1 MVPGGSE
8 MSYGKNWVKYYRKSL
23 EDPLFRRPL
32 IWHFFQYCL
41 LKANRE
47 AKKVNHGGKTMII
60 PEGCFIFGRKKAAEE
75 TGLSEQNIRTALVA
89 LGGAKALAKVPRL
102 STNKFSVLKV
112 CKFPEHQAKPDGYQP
127 ADQPATNQQL
137 TTNKNIENIENTNPV
152 TTFQDYKAEFE
163 DWWARWKRK
172 ITRGPGNRGKSL
184 GQFRS
189 LREKFTYEQII
200 TSTTHYFQVC
210 KRDTINGS
218 PTANKDAERFLI
230 EGLIKQHLSPPDKVA
245 QPAKEGQFNPEDQGW
260 KPAEEHYGKDTDL
273 MKDYNDSL
281 KIDGA
286 PYAN

>member
-1 MVPGGSE
+1 

-152 TTFQDYKAEFE
+152 TTFQDYKAEFQH
-163 DWWARWKRK
+163 WWTRYRQVANRRPGHKTKSQEGYARCRK
-172 ITRGPGNRGKSL
+172 
-184 GQFRS
+184 
-189 LREKFTYEQII
+189 KFTTEQIDLATRHYI
-200 TSTTHYFQVC
+200 QECQRDGTST
-210 KRDTINGS
+210 
-218 PTANKDAERFLI
+218 KDAQRFLMSD
-230 EGLIKQHLSPPDKVA
+230 LIQQYQEAPHKPTR
-245 QPAKEGQFNPEDQGW
+245 EGQFNPEDQGW
-260 KPAEEHYGKDTDL
+260 KSAEEHYGKDTDL